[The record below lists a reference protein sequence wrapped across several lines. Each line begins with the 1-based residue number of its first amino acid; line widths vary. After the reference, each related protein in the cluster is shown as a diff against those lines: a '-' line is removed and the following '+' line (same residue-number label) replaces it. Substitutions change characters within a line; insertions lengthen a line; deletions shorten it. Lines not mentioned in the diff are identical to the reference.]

1 MKVWQVQK
9 PCVLGPVCK
18 IFLQDFFLAHWKRE
32 RLISK
37 QLGERWEQQQQQT
50 CTLLQGPVDSEL
62 HILTYNNNV
71 EIGTQQK
78 KILVEN
84 KMLEIQ
90 LTE

>member
-1 MKVWQVQK
+1 
-9 PCVLGPVCK
+9 
-18 IFLQDFFLAHWKRE
+18 
-32 RLISK
+32 
-37 QLGERWEQQQQQT
+37 
-50 CTLLQGPVDSEL
+50 VDSEL
-62 HILTYNNNV
+62 HILTYNNNA